1 MRRTK
6 EDAARTRAGVLRAAL
21 AVFSEKGYGSATL
34 EDVARKARVTRGAI
48 YWHFSGKADLY
59 NALIQEHS
67 APHRAVVEEEVARGG
82 TVAEVLRRI
91 FVRQL
96 ALVESDRQ
104 LRAMMELALFKTEL
118 SDEIQPGRR
127 KRIRAGHAL
136 IAELAG
142 AMRAGIREGSLRKD
156 LDPETA
162 ARAFLAFQNG
172 VVQLWLSAPRAF
184 SLEQSATGFAD
195 VLLRGLTGS

>member
-6 EDAARTRAGVLRAAL
+6 EEAARTRAGVLRAAL
-21 AVFSEKGYGSATL
+21 AAFSEKGYGGTTL
-34 EDVARKARVTRGAI
+34 EDVARKAGVTRGAI

-59 NALIQEHS
+59 NALVQEYS
-67 APHRAVVEEEVARGG
+67 APFRTVVEEEVARGG

-96 ALVESDRQ
+96 SLVESDRQ

-118 SDEIQPGRR
+118 NDEIRPGLRR
-127 KRIRAGHAL
+127 RVRAGHAL
-136 IAELAG
+136 VAELAG
-142 AMRAGIREGSLRKD
+142 AVRSGVRAGQLRKD

-162 ARAFLAFQNG
+162 ARAFIAFQNG
-172 VVQLWLSAPRAF
+172 IVQLWLTSPRSF
-184 SLEQSATGFAD
+184 SLERSGPAFAEI
-195 VLLRGLTGS
+195 LFRGLAGS